1 MSSLS
6 RVGDRLHRL
15 LARVVELERREL
27 APLLWALACYTLL
40 LTGYYVARPV
50 RETFGLKSGIDR
62 LPLMMLATVLV
73 IVTVNP
79 LYSGLVARLPRSRF
93 IPLIFRG
100 VSACFVLFF
109 VALRLLDGEAVIW
122 TGRVFYV
129 FLSVVNLFLVSVFFS
144 LLSDLFDKG
153 KAARLFGAVAAGGSL
168 GGILGGSIT
177 SHLVEALGPGQLLL
191 ISCVFFEGALWAARG
206 VMRCCEPRAAL
217 EGAAAPTAAV
227 REDVALGGSRWA
239 GFRAVAR
246 SPYLLG
252 ICGYVFCYGISGTF
266 AYFFQAQVVNTA
278 ADGDWAAATK
288 IFADLDRFTSLA
300 ALFFQL
306 VVAGRLL
313 KRIGAGATL
322 MILPLYSVLGFG
334 LLASGWIPAG
344 SMLLCFGVFQVFRR
358 ALGYGIQKP
367 ARELLFT
374 VVPAEDKYKA
384 KNLVDLAGARTGD
397 VMGAATDTALR
408 AAGFGLLGLAATAMP
423 VSLVWLA
430 TAVALGVGFRRRA
443 AEQDLSV
450 TELPRG

>member
-6 RVGDRLHRL
+6 QAGDRLHRL
-15 LARVVELERREL
+15 LSRLVEVERREL

-50 RETFGLKSGIDR
+50 RETFGLKSGIER

-73 IVTVNP
+73 ILAVNP
-79 LYSGLVARLPRSRF
+79 LYSGLVARLPRSRL
-93 IPLIFRG
+93 IPLVFRG

-109 VALRLLDGEAVIW
+109 VALQLLDGEAVVW

-177 SHLVEALGPGQLLL
+177 SHLVETLGHAQLLL
-191 ISCVFFEGALWAARG
+191 ISCVFFEAALWAARG
-206 VMRCCEPRAAL
+206 VMRCCARREPAELAART
-217 EGAAAPTAAV
+217 PSPV

-266 AYFFQAQVVNTA
+266 AYLFQAQVVNTA
-278 ADGDWAAATK
+278 ADGDWSAATK

-313 KRIGAGATL
+313 KWIGAGATL
-322 MILPLYSVLGFG
+322 MVLPIYSALGFG
-334 LLASGWIPAG
+334 LLASGAIPAG
-344 SMLLCFGVFQVFRR
+344 SMLLTFGVFQVFRR

-374 VVPAEDKYKA
+374 VVPPEDKYKA
-384 KNLVDLAGARTGD
+384 KNLVDLVGPRTGD
-397 VMGAATDTALR
+397 VMGAAADTGLR
-408 AAGFGLLGLAATAMP
+408 AAGFGLLGLAATAIP
-423 VSLVWLA
+423 ISLLWVA
-430 TAVALGVGFRRRA
+430 TAAALGLGFKRRA
-443 AEQDLSV
+443 AAHDEAEAILS
-450 TELPRG
+450 EG